1 MFSLFTR
8 LYVGLVTGLA
18 VTVALFFTMGDEFM
32 RKTEVGIFLSDGT
45 YFVDQYT
52 EQRGTPNSLY
62 KQLTRIGKQDFFIFD
77 LTLLNNWD
85 GSPPCLDCELLYR
98 MQGVPVYLI
107 DGNIYAAVFPL
118 PNSSESLVFREK
130 REFFSPD
137 IDWDEDSP

>member
-32 RKTEVGIFLSDGT
+32 RKTEVGSFLSDGA

-62 KQLTRIGKQDFFIFD
+62 KQLTRIGKQDF
-77 LTLLNNWD
+77 
-85 GSPPCLDCELLYR
+85 
-98 MQGVPVYLI
+98 
-107 DGNIYAAVFPL
+107 
-118 PNSSESLVFREK
+118 SSST
-130 REFFSPD
+130 
-137 IDWDEDSP
+137 